1 MFGAPDGMR
10 TRRTGI
16 VLSVFVLLVVFLAT
30 LTPSTDT
37 SSAGF
42 WCIACGE
49 FGGLDVLNN
58 IVLFLPL
65 GFAFALASGHRWR
78 SVLACVVVTTFIESM
93 QVRIV
98 PGRDSSLSD
107 LLANSLGGLLGVEL
121 ALRRALL
128 VRPRGRAATVLATA
142 GAAAFGVVTTL
153 TSLGLRP
160 ASIPRRL
167 WLQWTPERASFVPF
181 TGQLLEF
188 KVNDVALP
196 RSFWPPKSLRLDR
209 MLAEPRW
216 HATVTLETAGI
227 RRGRSVIAR
236 IAEEYTVLVSIE
248 QHRWDLTCEEK
259 TRSSDFLFR
268 SPRVALPDGLAPSG
282 LTPNRV
288 RFTCAREGNS
298 LVAAMDDRQEVL
310 RLSPSLGWRLLD
322 PFALAL
328 PRYLWL
334 GAIWLMALAFPA
346 GYWIRCCTQD
356 QTEDGAIH
364 RDSSGAPS
372 VAVGA
377 LAIALVIGLL
387 IVPVLAGTAPAA
399 WWEWASAAVGALA
412 GWRAAWLW
420 QTRVAHLPIRHGGAS
435 VSTVS
440 DPVP

>member
-1 MFGAPDGMR
+1 MFLGRGA
-10 TRRTGI
+10 TSARRTGI
-16 VLSVFVLLVVFLAT
+16 VLSVLVLMVVFLAT
-30 LTPSTDT
+30 LTPSNDT
-37 SSAGF
+37 SSSEF
-42 WCIACGE
+42 LCIACGE

-58 IVLFLPL
+58 IVLFVPL

-78 SVLACVVVTTFIESM
+78 SVLACMAVTTFIESM
-93 QVRIV
+93 QVRV
-98 PGRDSSLSD
+98 VSGRDSSLSD
-107 LLANSLGGLLGVEL
+107 LLSNSLGGLLGVEL
-121 ALRRALL
+121 AVRRVLL
-128 VRPRGRAATVLATA
+128 VQPRGRAATVLAVA
-142 GAAAFGVVTTL
+142 AAAAFGLVTTL
-153 TSLGLRP
+153 TSVGLRP
-160 ASIPRRL
+160 ASIPRSL
-167 WLQWTPERASFVPF
+167 WLQWTPDRESFEPF
-181 TGQLLEF
+181 TGQLLALT
-188 KVNDVALP
+188 VNDVAIP
-196 RSFWPPKSLRLDR
+196 KAYFPPKSLRLDR
-209 MLAEPRW
+209 ILASPRW

-227 RRGRSVIAR
+227 RPRRSIIAR

-248 QHRWDLTCEEK
+248 QHGWDLTCEEK

-268 SPRVALPDGLAPSG
+268 SPRVALPDALSPSG

-356 QTEDGAIH
+356 RIEDGTIH

-372 VAVGA
+372 VAGGA
-377 LAIALVIGLL
+377 LAIGLAIGLL

-412 GWRAAWLW
+412 GWGAAWLW
-420 QTRVAHLPIRHGGAS
+420 QTRVARLPIRHGVAS

-440 DPVP
+440 EPVP